1 MRRWAYLALLLIPA
15 GIVNLGLGC
24 STTESDDDGGLGPG
38 NGDPEI
44 AFLEH
49 LDKGCAGEERDP
61 QRVDVPAFLKGYTY
75 DEGILVLTIR
85 FDANCC
91 PGFCEDVV
99 IDGNEVQI
107 DLADTLSNCRC
118 TCTFEN
124 DFSFAC
130 SGADELFIRF
140 RATDE
145 PGQSFT
151 SGVDTLLVLSR

>member
-1 MRRWAYLALLLIPA
+1 MRRWAYPALLLVPV
-15 GIVNLGLGC
+15 GILVLGLGC
-24 STTESDDDGGLGPG
+24 STSDPEDEGGVGPG
-38 NGDPEI
+38 GDLEI
-44 AFLEH
+44 SFLEH
-49 LDKGCAGEERDP
+49 LDKGCAGEEREP
-61 QRVDVPAFLKGYTY
+61 QRSDVPAYLTGYTY
-75 DEGILVLTIR
+75 DEGLLVLTIR

-91 PGFCEDVV
+91 PGFRESVLV
-99 IDGNEVQI
+99 DGNEVRI
-107 DLADTLSNCRC
+107 DVADTLSNCRC

-151 SGVDTLLVLSR
+151 CGVDTLLVLSR